1 MTTTPLRSLAF
12 KPHKIRNIFV
22 SVLDRNSV
30 ISTNFF
36 HINVEKNSKTKIK
49 TDLNN
54 SDLEVYLETLLIE
67 IHNKEQ
73 SRQFI
78 LPKGSTAFKQ
88 TVSDLSNSKDLDTKN
103 SGEILAEKLLT
114 IEVSTDERYGHLSK
128 KDTHVKV
135 GSFLQF
141 TYTEK
146 GLLRYLGV
154 KVDHQ
159 VILDEIDFKKKAGLG
174 LSEKIY
180 KAFRVDFDEKNQPT
194 RFSIYDSKSKLTK
207 YWWHDFLELI
217 EKNTDTYN
225 TKLASEQVIAKLS
238 SLKSDFPQDYTVL
251 RNATIAAFKQEGT
264 MDYLS
269 FIDKTF
275 SNYKSDNPYFDE
287 KNLEIIKKLKES
299 PQKKSFDTVFTLVP
313 SAVPFRKTTYHLS
326 KDISLSINEGILNLD
341 SKIWQEVTL
350 DGKHLVVIETSE
362 AKNFTLKKRR
372 L

>member
-1 MTTTPLRSLAF
+1 MS
-12 KPHKIRNIFV
+12 I
-22 SVLDRNSV
+22 LDRNSV

-36 HINVEKNSKTKIK
+36 HINVEENSKTKIR

-54 SDLEVYLETLLIE
+54 KDLEVYLETLLIE

-78 LPKGSTAFKQ
+78 LPPSPTTFKQ
-88 TVSDLSNSKDLDTKN
+88 TITTISKSKN
-103 SGEILAEKLLT
+103 LETDSTSESLAEKLLN
-114 IEVSTDERYGHLSK
+114 IEMSTDARYGHLSK

-180 KAFRVDFDEKNQPT
+180 KAFRIDFDEKNQPV

-238 SLKSDFPQDYTVL
+238 NLRVDFPQDYTAL
-251 RNATIAAFKQEGT
+251 RNATIVAFKQEGT
-264 MDYLS
+264 MDYFA
-269 FIDKTF
+269 FIDKTIA
-275 SNYKSDNPYFDE
+275 SYKSDNPDFDE
-287 KNLEIIKKLKES
+287 KK
-299 PQKKSFDTVFTLVP
+299 
-313 SAVPFRKTTYHLS
+313 
-326 KDISLSINEGILNLD
+326 
-341 SKIWQEVTL
+341 
-350 DGKHLVVIETSE
+350 
-362 AKNFTLKKRR
+362 
-372 L
+372 

>member
-1 MTTTPLRSLAF
+1 MS
-12 KPHKIRNIFV
+12 I
-22 SVLDRNSV
+22 LDRNSV

-36 HINVEKNSKTKIK
+36 HINVEENSKTKIR

-54 SDLEVYLETLLIE
+54 KDLEVYLETLLIE

-78 LPKGSTAFKQ
+78 LPPSPTTFKQ
-88 TVSDLSNSKDLDTKN
+88 TITTISKSKN
-103 SGEILAEKLLT
+103 LETDSTSESLAEKLLN
-114 IEVSTDERYGHLSK
+114 IEMSTDARYGHLSK

-180 KAFRVDFDEKNQPT
+180 KAFRIDFDEKNQPV

-238 SLKSDFPQDYTVL
+238 NLRVDFPQDYTAL
-251 RNATIAAFKQEGT
+251 RNATIVAFKQEGT
-264 MDYLS
+264 MDYFA
-269 FIDKTF
+269 FIDKTIA
-275 SNYKSDNPYFDE
+275 SYKSDNPDFDE
-287 KNLEIIKKLKES
+287 KKIDLVKKLKEL
-299 PQKKSFDTVFTLVP
+299 PQKKSFDTIFTLVP
-313 SAVPFRKTTYHLS
+313 SAVPFRKTTYRLN
-326 KDISLSINEGILNLD
+326 KDISLSITEGILNLE
-341 SKIWQEVTL
+341 SKIWREITL
-350 DGKHLVVIETSE
+350 DGKDLVVIETSE

>member
-1 MTTTPLRSLAF
+1 MS
-12 KPHKIRNIFV
+12 I
-22 SVLDRNSV
+22 LDRNSV

-36 HINVEKNSKTKIK
+36 HINVEENSKTKIR

-54 SDLEVYLETLLIE
+54 KDLEVYLETLLIE

-78 LPKGSTAFKQ
+78 LPPSPTTFKQ
-88 TVSDLSNSKDLDTKN
+88 TITTISKSKN
-103 SGEILAEKLLT
+103 LETDSTGESLAEKLLN
-114 IEVSTDERYGHLSK
+114 IEMSTDARYGHLSK

-180 KAFRVDFDEKNQPT
+180 KAFRIDFDEKNQPV

-238 SLKSDFPQDYTVL
+238 NLRVDFPQDYTAL
-251 RNATIAAFKQEGT
+251 RNATIVAFKQEGT
-264 MDYLS
+264 MDYFA
-269 FIDKTF
+269 FIDKTIA
-275 SNYKSDNPYFDE
+275 SYKSDTPDFDE
-287 KNLEIIKKLKES
+287 KKIDLVKKLKEL
-299 PQKKSFDTVFTLVP
+299 PQKKSFDTIFTLVP
-313 SAVPFRKTTYHLS
+313 SAVPFRKTTYRLN
-326 KDISLSINEGILNLD
+326 KDISLSITEGILNLE
-341 SKIWQEVTL
+341 SKIWREITL
-350 DGKHLVVIETSE
+350 DGKDLVVIETSE

>member
-1 MTTTPLRSLAF
+1 M
-12 KPHKIRNIFV
+12 

-36 HINVEKNSKTKIK
+36 HINVEEKSKTKIR

-54 SDLEVYLETLLIE
+54 KDLEVYLETLLVE

-78 LPKGSTAFKQ
+78 LPPSSTIFKQ
-88 TVSDLSNSKDLDTKN
+88 TITIISSSKNLETG
-103 SGEILAEKLLT
+103 SAGETLAEKLLN
-114 IEVSTDERYGHLSK
+114 IEMSTDERYGHLSK

-180 KAFRVDFDEKNQPT
+180 KAFRIDFDEKNQPT
-194 RFSIYDSKSKLTK
+194 RFSIYDSKAKLTK

-238 SLKSDFPQDYTVL
+238 NLKVDFPQDYTAL
-251 RNATIAAFKQEGT
+251 RNATIVAFKQEGT
-264 MDYLS
+264 MDYFA
-269 FIDKTF
+269 FIDRTIA
-275 SNYKSDNPYFDE
+275 SYKSDNQDFDE
-287 KNLEIIKKLKES
+287 KKIDIIKKLKEL
-299 PQKKSFDTVFTLVP
+299 PQKKNFDTIFTLVP
-313 SAVPFRKTTYHLS
+313 SAVPFRKTTYRLN
-326 KDISLSINEGILNLD
+326 KDISLSITEGILNLE
-341 SKIWQEVTL
+341 SKIWREITL
-350 DGKHLVVIETSE
+350 DGKDLVVIETSE

>member
-1 MTTTPLRSLAF
+1 MS
-12 KPHKIRNIFV
+12 I
-22 SVLDRNSV
+22 LDRNSV

-36 HINVEKNSKTKIK
+36 HINVEENSKTKIR

-54 SDLEVYLETLLIE
+54 KDLEVYLETLLIE

-78 LPKGSTAFKQ
+78 LPPSPTTFKQ
-88 TVSDLSNSKDLDTKN
+88 TITTISKSKN
-103 SGEILAEKLLT
+103 LETDSTGESLAEKLLN
-114 IEVSTDERYGHLSK
+114 IEMSTDARYGHLSK

-180 KAFRVDFDEKNQPT
+180 KAFRIDFDEKNQPV

-238 SLKSDFPQDYTVL
+238 NLRVDFPQDYTAL
-251 RNATIAAFKQEGT
+251 RNATIVAFKQEGT
-264 MDYLS
+264 MDYFA
-269 FIDKTF
+269 FIDKTIA
-275 SNYKSDNPYFDE
+275 SYKSDNPDFDE
-287 KNLEIIKKLKES
+287 KKIDLVKKLKEL
-299 PQKKSFDTVFTLVP
+299 PQKKSFDTIFTLVP
-313 SAVPFRKTTYHLS
+313 SAVPFRKTTYRLN
-326 KDISLSINEGILNLD
+326 KDISLSITEGILNLE
-341 SKIWQEVTL
+341 SKIWREITL
-350 DGKHLVVIETSE
+350 DGKDLVVIETSE

>member
-1 MTTTPLRSLAF
+1 M
-12 KPHKIRNIFV
+12 FV
-22 SVLDRNSV
+22 STLDRNSV

-36 HINVEKNSKTKIK
+36 HINVEENSKTKIK

-54 SDLEVYLETLLIE
+54 KDLEVYLETLLIE

-73 SRQFI
+73 SRQFV
-78 LPKGSTAFKQ
+78 LPQDPTTFKQ
-88 TVSDLSNSKDLDTKN
+88 TVGTISKSKNLDTNN
-103 SGEILAEKLLT
+103 SGETLAEKLLA
-114 IEVSTDERYGHLSK
+114 IEISTDERYGHLSK

-141 TYTEK
+141 TYTDK

-180 KAFRVDFDEKNQPT
+180 KAFRVDFDENNQPS

-217 EKNTDTYN
+217 EKNTDSYN

-238 SLKSDFPQDYTVL
+238 SIKSDFPQDYTIL

-275 SNYKSDNPYFDE
+275 ANYKSDNPYFDE
-287 KNLEIIKKLKES
+287 KSADLIKKLKEL
-299 PQKKSFDTVFTLVP
+299 PQKKNFDTIFTLIP
-313 SAVPFRKTTYHLS
+313 SAVPFRKTTYRLN
-326 KDISLSINEGILNLD
+326 KNISLSINEGILNLEN
-341 SKIWQEVTL
+341 KIWREVTL
-350 DGKHLVVIETSE
+350 DGKNLVVIETSE

>member
-1 MTTTPLRSLAF
+1 M
-12 KPHKIRNIFV
+12 

-36 HINVEKNSKTKIK
+36 HINVEENSKTKIR

-54 SDLEVYLETLLIE
+54 KDLEVYLETLLIE

-78 LPKGSTAFKQ
+78 LPPDSTIFKQ
-88 TVSDLSNSKDLDTKN
+88 TISTISNSKNLDEKN
-103 SGEILAEKLLT
+103 SGEILADKLLT
-114 IEVSTDERYGHLSK
+114 IEISTDDRYGHLSK

-141 TYTEK
+141 TFTEK

-180 KAFRVDFDEKNQPT
+180 KAFRVDFDEKIQPS

-238 SLKSDFPQDYTVL
+238 SLKTDFPQDYTIL

-264 MDYLS
+264 MDYFS

-275 SNYKSDNPYFDE
+275 EHYKSENPYFSE
-287 KNLEIIKKLKES
+287 KHTELIKKLKEL
-299 PQKKSFDTVFTLVP
+299 PQKKKFDTIFTLIP
-313 SAVPFRKTTYHLS
+313 SAVPFRKTTYRLS
-326 KDISLSINEGILNLD
+326 KDISLSVTEGILNLE
-341 SKIWQEVTL
+341 SKIWRERTL
-350 DGKHLVVIETSE
+350 DGKDLVVIETSE